1 VTDRATPR
9 GRQHERREAA
19 LRKLKLLTTV
29 LVAAIGLSACAST
42 VKPTKR
48 NNKTLGT
55 AVAAPFKDL
64 GIVRAEA
71 PKQLSDIRYPYDQ
84 ARLEN
89 GCPQIRYEIDALEK
103 LLGAETYVAPPAKSG
118 GETAKEA
125 AGGAVM
131 GAAENATTGFIPFR
145 GIVRGVSG
153 ASAREAEIDRAILMG
168 LMRRSFLRGYG
179 LASQCDG
186 VLPPGSVPPG
196 QPLPAAVPSEQ
207 LLLKKPGSVPPPVT
221 PQSAAGA
228 PP

>member
-1 VTDRATPR
+1 LQFLSFA
-9 GRQHERREAA
+9 
-19 LRKLKLLTTV
+19 
-29 LVAAIGLSACAST
+29 LVAAIGLTACAST

-48 NNKTLGT
+48 DDKNLGT
-55 AVAAPFKDL
+55 VVAAPLKDL

-103 LLGAETYVAPPAKSG
+103 LLGAETYITAAGKSG
-118 GETAKEA
+118 TETAKNA

-131 GAAENATTGFIPFR
+131 GAAESATTSFIPFR
-145 GIVRGVSG
+145 GVVRGVTG
-153 ASAREAEIDRAILMG
+153 ASARETEIDRAILMG

-179 LASQCDG
+179 LASECDG

-196 QPLPAAVPSEQ
+196 QPMPAEVPREQ
-207 LLLKKPGSVPPPVT
+207 LLLKTPRSVTGSAGSPP
-221 PQSAAGA
+221 
-228 PP
+228 